1 MSTSRGSVKSAGEYK
16 LDENGWKVEA
26 EAIIKDVGE
35 FVEVIQVS
43 DMLEVRRNT
52 NDNSLMP
59 IICCSLVVLHLL
71 L

>member
-1 MSTSRGSVKSAGEYK
+1 M

-43 DMLEVRRNT
+43 DMLEVRRIT
-52 NDNSLMP
+52 NDNSLVSHMRLTFRVAHMP
-59 IICCSLVVLHLL
+59 CLFLTKQNRSDI
-71 L
+71 